1 MRSIY
6 NREFR
11 KKINHPFSDL
21 FNVRQPHARLDFSR
35 LVCQNSNLSSGT
47 ITVLA
52 RSITHYRDL
61 HRENTMS
68 TLEQDLAQ
76 LNFEYLMLA
85 RECARNNLMEA
96 AWRFGVDRKQIEE
109 IAGFSVG
116 NIRELSSI
124 ARTVIT
130 LMPMNTPKN
139 ISLAT
144 HAALLTP
151 TKTITLGG

>member
-1 MRSIY
+1 MRSVY

-11 KKINHPFSDL
+11 KKANHPLRDF
-21 FNVRQPHARLDFSR
+21 FNTRQSQARQGISR
-35 LVCQNSNLSSGT
+35 FVYPNSNLSSGT
-47 ITVLA
+47 ITILA

-61 HRENTMS
+61 RRENTMS
-68 TLEQDLAQ
+68 TLDQDLAQ

-85 RECARNNLMEA
+85 RECARNNPMEA

-109 IAGFSVG
+109 IAGFSVEK
-116 NIRELSSI
+116 IRELSCI

-139 ISLAT
+139 VSLAA
-144 HAALLTP
+144 HAALLTS
-151 TKTITLGG
+151 TKEAK